1 MRKAA
6 VSEFSKAQMEEIH
19 GHLKPME
26 LPWKMPMD
34 WFSGGFT
41 IQKGNS
47 NIVYAQSEVVT
58 SKQGREFAMVKGR
71 GYKTTDGGGTPGN
84 LSGKGDNPARYLI
97 IDPANSEVLYMST
110 GIFDREAYNSDCKNK
125 LLRWCWRFKSID
137 GGETWSSI
145 NNGLTDLYVGSLRM
159 HPSNSKILFAA
170 TGNNACS
177 GGYEGNIVSGL
188 FSTVNG
194 GSSWTKVIDG
204 AILTTVNFSPSNPDI
219 CLCRRRYRLLSERR
233 WRG

>member
-34 WFSGGFT
+34 WFSGVFT

-71 GYKTTDGGGTPGN
+71 GYKTTDGGESWQ
-84 LSGKGDNPARYLI
+84 LIWEGDNLARYLI
-97 IDPANSEVLYMST
+97 IDPANSEVLYMSS
-110 GIFDREAYNSDCKNK
+110 GIFDREAYNSDCKNNSSGGVGV
-125 LLRWCWRFKSID
+125 LKSID

-177 GGYEGNIVSGL
+177 
-188 FSTVNG
+188 
-194 GSSWTKVIDG
+194 
-204 AILTTVNFSPSNPDI
+204 
-219 CLCRRRYRLLSERR
+219 RRI
-233 WRG
+233 RG